1 VSASADERLD
11 ARAYVA
17 LFALAL
23 ATASLVG
30 SHGLAYWDAGDYVR
44 EAIRGEGSGLL
55 LGRPLF
61 LAISRAL
68 VRVALR
74 AGAGASAI
82 EPVLRWWWCAIAA
95 LSAPLL
101 ARLSLLVGARRAG
114 ALLAGLALALAP
126 SFAHTAMQVLTD
138 GPAIALSL
146 LALVLAGSACGAGDD
161 SNASAPGVGRG
172 IALGAL
178 SGACL
183 GAATATRET
192 AIVHALALAL
202 LLRRPSAV
210 LAAAAACGFALVLA
224 LAEGRGV
231 GLAMIPGWLRA
242 MHGSAAKHPL
252 AARDVAI
259 AAAWLLALGPLPL
272 ALSIVGVRRDLAA
285 RAVDRQAA
293 RRLAIALPALAAALA
308 LLFYPDG
315 AFSPRYQLAVTPMLL
330 VAGAPVADA
339 LGRVAARR
347 VASRVASLAAI
358 LAALGLL
365 AVRLGARGADALAA
379 EGAAMH
385 VRILAVPDGALVVPG
400 HLCPAYEVAEA
411 ARDALRASGATRAV
425 AARRYSIVCPG
436 WGWPTREALFTM
448 LDDARRAGRAVAVD
462 LRDEAWVGAREA
474 AARDDVR
481 AYAAREPSVAPRAG
495 FAIFSPR

>member
-1 VSASADERLD
+1 MTVTAEDRLR
-11 ARAYVA
+11 ARAFVG

-61 LAISRAL
+61 LAVSRAL
-68 VRVALR
+68 VRLALR
-74 AGAGASAI
+74 AGAGASTI
-82 EPVLRWWWCAIAA
+82 EPLLRWWWCAIAA

-101 ARLSLLVGARRAG
+101 AQLSLRVGARRRG

-138 GPAIALSL
+138 GPAITLSL
-146 LALVLAGSACGAGDD
+146 LALVVA
-161 SNASAPGVGRG
+161 ASARSSHSSSSGRGVGRDL
-172 IALGAL
+172 AFGAL
-178 SGACL
+178 SGFCL
-183 GAATATRET
+183 GAAAATRET
-192 AIVHALALAL
+192 AIVHALAVAL
-202 LLRRPSAV
+202 VLRRPVAV
-210 LAAAAACGFALVLA
+210 LAAAGACAVALVLA

-252 AARDVAI
+252 ALRDVAV
-259 AAAWLLALGPLPL
+259 AAGWLVALGPLPL
-272 ALSIVGVRRDLAA
+272 ALSLVGVRRDLRV
-285 RAVDRQAA
+285 RAVDPQAV
-293 RRLAIALPALAAALA
+293 RRLAIALPALGCALA

-330 VAGAPVADA
+330 VAAAPVADSLVRA
-339 LGRVAARR
+339 SARIARAVAK
-347 VASRVASLAAI
+347 LAAI

-379 EGAAMH
+379 EGDAMH
-385 VRILAVPDGALVVPG
+385 ARILVVPDRALVVPG

-411 ARDALRASGATRAV
+411 ARDALRAPGAIAS
-425 AARRYSIVCPG
+425 RRYAIVCPG
-436 WGWPTREALFTM
+436 WGWPTREALFEM
-448 LDDARRAGRAVAVD
+448 LDEARREGRAVVLD

-495 FAIFSPR
+495 FVIFGAR